1 MGRGIESSNTLRIS
15 GLPATPGQLARESAQ
30 VEEIELLAELIVR
43 ANQVNDRLAFAEID
57 QVLFCPDR
65 AVA

>member
-1 MGRGIESSNTLRIS
+1 M
-15 GLPATPGQLARESAQ
+15 

-43 ANQVNDRLAFAEID
+43 ANQAPARLANAEID
-57 QVLFCPDR
+57 EILAVRVR

>member
-1 MGRGIESSNTLRIS
+1 MGVGPEQTLPIS
-15 GLPATPGQLARESAQ
+15 GLPASPQQLARESAM

-43 ANQVNDRLAFAEID
+43 ANQAPARLANAEID
-57 QVLFCPDR
+57 EILAVRVR